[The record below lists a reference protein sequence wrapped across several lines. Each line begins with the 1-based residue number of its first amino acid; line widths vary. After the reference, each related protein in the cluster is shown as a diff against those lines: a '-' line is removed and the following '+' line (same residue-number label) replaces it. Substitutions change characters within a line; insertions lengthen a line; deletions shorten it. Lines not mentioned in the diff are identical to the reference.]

1 MRWPGCVGQKGVEMR
16 LVAALVAI
24 CVLSQTAAAQTPD
37 CKAIPD
43 AGSRLACY
51 DRVAPPAAPAD
62 KSAAA
67 RTAGP
72 VSARASV
79 SKIDS
84 GKYVDTIGAED
95 ALMNARMKN
104 ICKGC

>member
-1 MRWPGCVGQKGVEMR
+1 MR

-24 CVLSQTAAAQTPD
+24 CALCQTASAQTPD

-43 AGSRLACY
+43 AATRLACY
-51 DRVAPPAAPAD
+51 DRVAPPAMPAD

-67 RTAGP
+67 KTTGP

-95 ALMNARMKN
+95 ALMNARLKN

>member
-1 MRWPGCVGQKGVEMR
+1 MAPVARANEGVEMR
-16 LVAALVAI
+16 LIAVLVAI
-24 CVLSQTAAAQTPD
+24 CALSQTAAAQTPD

-43 AGSRLACY
+43 ARTRLACY
-51 DRVAPPAAPAD
+51 DRVAPPETSE

-67 RTAGP
+67 KPAGP
-72 VSARASV
+72 LPARTSV

-95 ALMNARMKN
+95 ALMNARLKN
-104 ICKGC
+104 ICRGC